1 MKQPIINEIATKQH
15 FAQLLND
22 NPGIFIIKFGAEWCG
37 PCKKIEKQVDN
48 FMNQMPD
55 NIACA
60 IIDIDD
66 CFELYAFLK
75 NKKMVTG
82 IPTVLA
88 YYKGNLSYIPDDST
102 VGADVN
108 QLFLFFKRCNDK
120 AITMVEA

>member
-1 MKQPIINEIATKQH
+1 MKQPIITEIKSLPE
-15 FAQLLND
+15 FADLLKT
-22 NPGIFIIKFGAEWCG
+22 NPGVFIIKFGADWCG
-37 PCKKIEKQVDN
+37 PCKKIEKQVSN

-75 NKKMVTG
+75 NKKMVAS
-82 IPTVLA
+82 IPTLLA
-88 YYKGNLSYIPDDST
+88 YYKGNLSYIPDDNT

-120 AITMVEA
+120 AITMNVP